1 MALTKVSRGLLSTG
15 IVDNSDATAI
25 TIDSSENV
33 GIGTSSP
40 ADKLEVAGN
49 ILLDATNAEINLK
62 SGATGTSG
70 AINWT
75 FNTDSTNFTSIKHPY
90 DTRNTIGL
98 HIDSGYPITIDASG
112 IGTVFAQSGTERMRL
127 DSSGNLG
134 IGTSSVNYK
143 LNVLAAAGS
152 QNIFQ
157 AGQTGVS
164 NGFSIT
170 SDGSALTY
178 SFLTGNVG
186 IGTSSPNRNLHVSG
200 GAADVAFGITNSA
213 SGTSASDGFS
223 ITLENPTPDVA
234 IRQRENANMKFLT
247 NNTEAMRIDSSGHA
261 IIPAGVTL
269 GTSAGTYAAA
279 NTLDDYEEG
288 TFTMSVNGASGN
300 NTTGY
305 YVKIGNKVNFQY
317 YTGTATF
324 TAVQAS
330 FTGLPFTTSS
340 GSLNYGSF
348 FSAHNTATTDAYSG
362 YFSLN
367 STLGYFVNANSTA
380 TPNYNTGSRY
390 FMVSGHYFTD

>member
-1 MALTKVSRGLLSTG
+1 MALTQVPIELSSTPG
-15 IVDNSDATAI
+15 IVDNSNATAI

-112 IGTVFAQSGTERMRL
+112 IGT
-127 DSSGNLG
+127 
-134 IGTSSVNYK
+134 SSVNYK

-186 IGTSSPNRNLHVSG
+186 IGRTPRVALDVAGEVAIAHDANYGIRFYNQSQNNWAFIGNDVTTS
-200 GAADVAFGITNSA
+200 AADLRFGDSTGEVMRLKGGNLLVGTTNTA
-213 SGTSASDGFS
+213 TIATHTPNIVTDLQYGINDGSNRATFGLDRIHFDGS
-223 ITLENPTPDVA
+223 NYFVLNATA
-234 IRQRENANMKFLT
+234 I
-247 NNTEAMRIDSSGHA
+247 
-261 IIPAGVTL
+261 GVKL
-269 GTSAGTYAAA
+269 
-279 NTLDDYEEG
+279 
-288 TFTMSVNGASGN
+288 VNGATSW
-300 NTTGY
+300 TTQSDENLKENIIELTSVLDK
-305 YVKIGNKVNFQY
+305 VKDLRCVTYNLKAQESDNIKTGFIAQDWQENF
-317 YTGTATF
+317 
-324 TAVQAS
+324 
-330 FTGLPFTTSS
+330 SS
-340 GSLNYGSF
+340 VVHEDEDG
-348 FSAHNTATTDAYSG
+348 
-362 YFSLN
+362 
-367 STLGYFVNANSTA
+367 TLGMNYTETIPVLLKAIQEQQATITA
-380 TPNYNTGSRY
+380 LTARIEQLENN
-390 FMVSGHYFTD
+390 